1 MLAPA
6 NPFPLPDSLQGE
18 LARVHDVWQALRR
31 AGNTIPFW
39 DDLNPSALGIGAG
52 RVLLLDVFEK
62 PERFRFSLA
71 DPNLVPSQEAALS
84 GKFIDEIELGES
96 FAFLRAQASAT
107 VEARLPTYYR
117 IGSRGLSPGFA
128 RLLLPLWGDGRIGM
142 LLGALDR
149 Y

>member
-6 NPFPLPDSLQGE
+6 NPFPLPDSLAGE
-18 LARVHDVWQALRR
+18 LARVHDLWQALRR

-39 DDLNPSALGIGAG
+39 DDLNPSALGVAAG
-52 RVLLLDVFEK
+52 GVLLLDVFDK

-84 GKFIDEIELGES
+84 GKFIDDVDLGES

-107 VEARLPTYYR
+107 VEARAPTYYR

>member
-18 LARVHDVWQALRR
+18 LARVHDTWQALRR
-31 AGNTIPFW
+31 AGNAIPFW
-39 DDLNPSALGIGAG
+39 DDLNPSALAIEAG
-52 RVLLLDVFEK
+52 RVLLLDVFDK

-71 DPNLVPSQEAALS
+71 DPNLVPSQQAALS
-84 GKFIDEIELGES
+84 GKFIDEVELGES

-107 VEARLPTYYR
+107 VEARAPTYYR

-128 RLLLPLWGDGRIGM
+128 RLLLPLWGDGQIGM

>member
-1 MLAPA
+1 MLGPA
-6 NPFPLPDSLQGE
+6 NPFPLPHSLNGE
-18 LARVHDVWQALRR
+18 LARVHDRWQALRR
-31 AGNTIPFW
+31 AGNTVPFW
-39 DDLNPSALGIGAG
+39 DDLNPSALAIEAG
-52 RVLLLDVFEK
+52 RMLLLDVFDR
-62 PERFRFSLA
+62 PERFRFSLV

-84 GKFIDEIELGES
+84 GKFIDEVDLGES

-107 VEARLPTYYR
+107 VEARAPTYYR

-128 RLLLPLWGDGRIGM
+128 RLLLPLWGDGRIGL

>member
-6 NPFPLPDSLQGE
+6 NPFPLPDSLSGE
-18 LARVHDVWQALRR
+18 LARVHGFWLALRR
-31 AGNTIPFW
+31 AGNAIPFW
-39 DDLNPSALGIGAG
+39 DDLNPSALGVGAG
-52 RVLLLDVFEK
+52 RVLLLDVFDR

-84 GKFIDEIELGES
+84 GKFIDDVDLGES

-107 VEARLPTYYR
+107 VEARAPTYYR

-128 RLLLPLWGDGRIGM
+128 RLILPLWGDGRIGM
-142 LLGALDR
+142 LLGAVDR